1 MENIS
6 KHISYR
12 EATRS
17 QEAQR
22 YNKSNDP
29 TEVQLTAMRE
39 LAERVFE
46 PVREHFGVPIVV
58 SSFFRSRQVNALIGG
73 SENSQH
79 CKGEAMDIDHET
91 LNADIFHFIREKLE
105 FDQLIWE
112 FGNDVEPAWVHVSLK
127 AKGSKLKAESSAT
140 PSTSSPSRNRREV
153 LRARKEGYRTVYERI

>member
-79 CKGEAMDIDHET
+79 CKGEAMDIDHES
-91 LNADIFHFIREKLE
+91 LNADIFHFIKGRLE

-112 FGNDVEPAWVHVSLK
+112 FGDDRRPAWVHVSYR
-127 AKGSKLKAESSAT
+127 AT
-140 PSTSSPSRNRREV
+140 GKNRRET
-153 LRARKEGYRTVYERI
+153 LRARKVGYKTIYEKMV